1 MNNLS
6 FKEDHISQIPALQL
20 LQKLGYTYLSPEE
33 ALELRGGKTSN
44 VLLEPILRKQLEAI
58 NSIQV
63 SSVKTAYF
71 SAQNIE
77 NGIEAIRNIPMESGF
92 LAGNEY
98 IYNLL
103 TLGKALEQS
112 IDGDK
117 KSFTLNYID
126 WKNLKNNVFHVT
138 EEFAVTRSGMNDTY
152 RPDIVLFVNGIPLCA
167 IECKRP
173 DIKDSLEQSISQH
186 LRNQQEDGI
195 RQLYVYSALLLGVA
209 TSSASYATTAT
220 PAKFWAKWRE
230 QFLDKNEENNYLATI
245 HQLVNTPLP
254 DKQKDV
260 LFSSR
265 YRYVR
270 KYFEEME
277 SQSVEPT
284 EQDRYLYSLCRPE
297 RLLDLIYNFTVYDD
311 GIKKIARYQ
320 QYFAI
325 KQVMERIR
333 STDGGKRKGGVIWH
347 TQGSGKSLT
356 MVMLAQAIV
365 LDKTIRNPKIVLVTD
380 RTDLDRQI
388 TGTFKKCGIYVEN
401 AATGAKLIELLESKS
416 DAVITTVINKFE
428 TAVKGLKR
436 PLEDPNIFVL
446 IDEGHRS
453 QYGDMSIQMQKTL
466 PNACF
471 IAMTGTPLMK
481 KEKSTAAKFGGIILP
496 VYTVDQAVKDGAV
509 VPLLYEGRIVP
520 QFVHENAIDNF
531 FDKVSESFND
541 YQKAD
546 MKRKFS
552 RSNQVNQAEQRI
564 HTIAW
569 DISRHYRDNWQGTG
583 FKGQLVCPKKRIAIK
598 YKAYLD
604 QIGIVSSEVLITSPD
619 SREGEEIAYGETSNE
634 EKAFWKRMMD
644 EHGTAKKY
652 ETNLINRFKNSDDPE
667 IIIVVDKLLTGF
679 DEPRNTVM
687 YIDRSLRDHTLLQA
701 VARVNRVCEGKEFGY
716 IIDYYG
722 VLQPLNDALTIYA
735 DYDPDDLSNMFT
747 DVSDEVAKLPQK
759 HSELWDIFKSISNKR
774 DLEAYSQ
781 HLRQE
786 DIRQQFYEKLTA
798 YASCLKIAL
807 SSIVFHKET
816 DELQVNRYKEDLAMF
831 LRLRNAVKE
840 RYSDQVDYKKYENQ
854 IQKLIDTHIESSEVR
869 ILTELVDIFDKE
881 KFAEEVEKI
890 TGKAAK
896 ADTIASRTAK
906 YITENMDTDPA
917 FYKKFS
923 QLLKE
928 TISAYEQGRIDEVE
942 YLKQVTQH
950 MESVLSHTDSS
961 VPAEIVNNN
970 TARAYYG
977 LSLETYKT
985 IAVPESLSIEKIALD
1000 SALAI
1005 DSIIRKYVLDKDV
1018 PIIDWTT
1025 KTNLIGQMKID
1036 MEDYLIDEVKRKYDI
1051 PMSFDDMDAIIDRSV
1066 EVAKL
1071 WFK

>member
-1 MNNLS
+1 MNNIS

-33 ALELRGGKTSN
+33 VLELRGRKTSN

-63 SSVKTAYF
+63 SRERTAYF

-77 NGIEAIRNIPMESGF
+77 NGIEAMRNIPMESGF
-92 LAGNEY
+92 MAGNAY
-98 IYNLL
+98 VYNLL

-126 WKNLKNNVFHVT
+126 WKHPKNNVFHVT
-138 EEFAVTRSGMNDTY
+138 EEFAVTRSGMSDTY
-152 RPDIVLFVNGIPLCA
+152 RPDIVLFINGVPLCV

-173 DIKDSLEQSISQH
+173 DIKDSLDQSISQH

-195 RQLYVYSALLLGVA
+195 RQLYVYSALLLGIA

-220 PAKFWAKWRE
+220 PAKFWATWRE
-230 QFLDKNEENNYLATI
+230 QFIDREDESNYLTTI
-245 HQLVNTPLP
+245 HQLVNNPLF
-254 DKQKDV
+254 DKQKEA

-270 KYFEEME
+270 KHFDEME
-277 SQSVEPT
+277 QQSVEPS

-297 RLLDLIYNFTVYDD
+297 RLLDLIYNFTIYDA
-311 GIKKIARYQ
+311 GVKKVARYQ

-325 KQVMERIR
+325 KQVLARIR
-333 STDGGKRKGGVIWH
+333 PVEAGKRKGGVIWH

-365 LDKTIRNPKIVLVTD
+365 LEKTIRNPKIILVTD

-388 TGTFKKCGIYVEN
+388 TGTFEKCGICVEN
-401 AATGAKLIELLESKS
+401 AKTGAMLIELLEGKS
-416 DAVITTVINKFE
+416 DAVVTTVINKFE
-428 TAVKGLKR
+428 TAVKGLKK
-436 PLEDPNIFVL
+436 PLEDYNIFVL

-453 QYGDMSIQMQKTL
+453 QYGDMSIQMQKSL

-496 VYTVDQAVKDGAV
+496 VYTVDQAVKDKAV

-531 FDKVSESFND
+531 FAKVSESFND

-552 RSNQVNQAEQRI
+552 SANQVSQADQRI

-569 DISRHYRDNWQGTG
+569 DISKHYKENWQGTG
-583 FKGQLVCPKKRIAIK
+583 FKAQLVCPKKRIAIK

-604 QIGIVSSEVLITSPD
+604 QIGMVSSEVLITSPD
-619 SREGEEIAYGETSNE
+619 SREGEETAYGETSNE
-634 EKAFWKRMMD
+634 ENAFWKKMMD
-644 EHGTAKKY
+644 EHETAKKY

-687 YIDRSLRDHTLLQA
+687 YIDRSLKEHTLLQA

-716 IIDYYG
+716 IIDYHG

-735 DYDPDDLSNMFT
+735 DYDLEDFNNMFT
-747 DVSDEVAKLPQK
+747 NVSEEVAKLPQK

-774 DLEAYSQ
+774 DLEAYGQ

-807 SSIVFHKET
+807 SSIEFHKKSE
-816 DELQVNRYKEDLAMF
+816 ESQINQYKEDLAMF
-831 LRLRNAVKE
+831 LKLRNAVKE
-840 RYSDQVDYKKYENQ
+840 RYSDQIDYKKYENQ
-854 IQKLIDTHIESSEVR
+854 IQKLIDTHIESSEVK

-881 KFAEEVEKI
+881 RFAEEVEKI
-890 TGKAAK
+890 VGTAAK

-942 YLKQVTQH
+942 YMNQVTQQ
-950 MESVLSHTDSS
+950 MEAVLSHTDSS
-961 VPAEIVNNN
+961 VPPEITNNN

-977 LSLETYKT
+977 LSLETLKSISISET
-985 IAVPESLSIEKIALD
+985 LSVEKIALD

-1005 DSIIRKYVLDKDV
+1005 DSIIRKCVLDDEK
-1018 PIIDWTT
+1018 PIVDWTS
-1025 KTNLIGQMKID
+1025 KTNLIGQMKIE

-1051 PMSFDDMDAIIDRSV
+1051 SISFDDMDAIIDRSV

>member
-152 RPDIVLFVNGIPLCA
+152 RPDIVLFVNGIPLCV

>member
-1 MNNLS
+1 MNNIS

-20 LQKLGYTYLSPEE
+20 LQKLGYIYLSPEE

-44 VLLEPILRKQLEAI
+44 VLLEPVLRKQLETI

-77 NGIEAIRNIPMESGF
+77 NGIEAMRNVHSESGF
-92 LAGNEY
+92 MASNETV
-98 IYNLL
+98 YNLL

-126 WKNLKNNVFHVT
+126 WKNPKNNIFHVT
-138 EEFAVTRSGMNDTY
+138 EEFAVTRSGMSDTY
-152 RPDIVLFVNGIPLCA
+152 RPDIVLFVNGIPLCV

-173 DIKDSLEQSISQH
+173 DIKDSLEQSVSQH

-230 QFLDKNEENNYLATI
+230 QFLDRNEENNYLANI
-245 HQLVNTPLP
+245 HQLVNTPLS
-254 DKQKDV
+254 DKQKNA

-270 KYFEEME
+270 KHFDEME
-277 SQSVEPT
+277 QQSVEPT

-297 RLLDLIYNFTVYDD
+297 RLLDFIYNFTVYDD
-311 GIKKIARYQ
+311 GIKKVARYQ

-325 KQVMERIR
+325 KKVMERIR
-333 STDGGKRKGGVIWH
+333 PLDGGKRKGGVIWH

-365 LDKTIRNPKIVLVTD
+365 LDKTIRNPKIILVTD

-428 TAVKGLKR
+428 TAVKGLKK
-436 PLEDPNIFVL
+436 PLENSNIFVL

-520 QFVHENAIDNF
+520 QSVHENAIDNF
-531 FDKVSESFND
+531 FEKVSESFNE

-552 RSNQVNQAEQRI
+552 RADQVNQAEQRI

-569 DISRHYRDNWQGTG
+569 DISKHYRDNWQGTG
-583 FKGQLVCPKKRIAIK
+583 FKAQLVCPKKRVAIK

-619 SREGEEIAYGETSNE
+619 NREGEETAYGETSNE

-652 ETNLINRFKNSDDPE
+652 EANLINRFKNSDEPE

-735 DYDPDDLSNMFT
+735 DYDPDDLNNMFT

-759 HSELWDIFKSISNKR
+759 YSELWDIFKSIANKR

-781 HLRQE
+781 YLRQE

-816 DELQVNRYKEDLAMF
+816 DEAQVSCYKEDLAMF

-869 ILTELVDIFDKE
+869 VLTELVDIFDKE
-881 KFAEEVEKI
+881 KFSEEVEKI

-961 VPAEIVNNN
+961 VPAEIANNN

-1005 DSIIRKYVLDKDV
+1005 DSIIRKYVLDKDI
-1018 PIIDWTT
+1018 PIVDWTT
-1025 KTNLIGQMKID
+1025 KSNLIGQMKID
-1036 MEDYLIDEVKRKYDI
+1036 MEDYLIDEVKRKYNI

>member
-1 MNNLS
+1 MNHLS
-6 FKEDHISQIPALQL
+6 FKEDHISQIPALML
-20 LQKLGYTYLSPEE
+20 LQKLGYIYLSPDEVM
-33 ALELRGGKTSN
+33 ELRGGKTSN
-44 VLLEPILRKQLEAI
+44 VLLEPILRKQLETI

-63 SSVKTAYF
+63 STTKTAIF

-77 NGIEAIRNIPMESGF
+77 NGIEAMRNIPMESGF
-92 LAGNEY
+92 MSGNEY
-98 IYNLL
+98 VYNLL

-117 KSFTLNYID
+117 KSFAMNYID
-126 WKNLKNNVFHVT
+126 WRNLDNNVFHVT
-138 EEFAVTRSGMNDTY
+138 EEFAVSRTGMADTY
-152 RPDIVLFVNGIPLCA
+152 RPDIVLFVNGIPLCV

-173 DIKDSLEQSISQH
+173 DVKESLEQAVSQH

-195 RQLYVYSALLLGVA
+195 RALYAYSALLLSSSV
-209 TSSASYATTAT
+209 SSATYATTAT

-230 QFLDKNEENNYLATI
+230 QFLDKSEEREYNRNIYELINE
-245 HQLVNTPLP
+245 PLSG
-254 DKQKDV
+254 KQKDS

-265 YRYVR
+265 FRYVK
-270 KYFEEME
+270 KYFEEK
-277 SQSVEPT
+277 SQSEIQPS

-297 RLLDLIYNFTVYDD
+297 RLLDLLYNFTVYDD

-325 KQVMERIR
+325 KKVMERIR
-333 STDGGKRKGGVIWH
+333 PIDGGKRKGGVIWH

-365 LDKTIRNPKIVLVTD
+365 LDKTIRNPKIILVTD

-401 AATGAKLIELLESKS
+401 AATGAKLIELLERKS
-416 DAVITTVINKFE
+416 DAVITTIINKFE
-428 TAVKGLKR
+428 TAVRGIKK

-481 KEKSTAAKFGGIILP
+481 KEKSTATKFGGIILP

-520 QFVHENAIDNF
+520 QTVHEGAIDNF
-531 FDKVSESFND
+531 FNLVSESFND
-541 YQKAD
+541 YQRAD

-552 RSNQVNQAEQRI
+552 RADQVNQAEQRI
-564 HTIAW
+564 KTIAW
-569 DISRHYRDNWQGTG
+569 NISQHYRDNWQDTG
-583 FKGQLVCPKKRIAIK
+583 FKAQLVCPKKRIAIK
-598 YKAYLD
+598 YKEFLD
-604 QIGIVSSEVLITSPD
+604 EIGLVSSEVLITSPD
-619 SREGEEIAYGETSNE
+619 TREGEETAYGETSNM

-652 ETNLINRFKNSDDPE
+652 ETNLINRFKNSENPE

-687 YIDRSLRDHTLLQA
+687 YIDRPLTGHTLLQA
-701 VARVNRVCEGKEFGY
+701 VARVNRVCEGKEYGY

-722 VLQPLNDALTIYA
+722 VLENLNNALDIYSNF
-735 DYDPDDLSNMFT
+735 DEKDLENIFT
-747 DVSDEVAKLPQK
+747 DVSEKIDILPQK
-759 HSELWDIFKSISNKR
+759 HSELWDIFKSVPNKR

-781 HLRQE
+781 LLRQE
-786 DIRQQFYEKLTA
+786 DVRQDFYDKLRA
-798 YASCLKIAL
+798 YASSLKIAL
-807 SSIVFHKET
+807 SSIVFYKET
-816 DELQVNRYKEDLAMF
+816 KETEIDRYKEDLAMF
-831 LRLRNAVKE
+831 LKLRSAVKE
-840 RYSDQVDYKKYENQ
+840 RYSDQIDYKKYESQ
-854 IQKLIDTHIESSEVR
+854 IQKLIDAHIESSEVK

-923 QLLKE
+923 ELLKE
-928 TISAYEQGRIDEVE
+928 TISAYEQGRISELE
-942 YLKQVTQH
+942 YLNKVTQH
-950 MESVLSHTDSS
+950 MESVLSHTDSAI
-961 VPAEIVNNN
+961 PAEITNNN
-970 TARAYYG
+970 AARAYYG
-977 LSLETYKT
+977 LSLETYK
-985 IAVPESLSIEKIALD
+985 SLELPNATSTEQLALD
-1000 SALAI
+1000 TALAI
-1005 DSIIRKYVLDKDV
+1005 DEIIKRYVIDHDTLV
-1018 PIIDWTT
+1018 IDWIS
-1025 KTNLIGQMKID
+1025 KSNLIGQMKIEI
-1036 MEDYLIDEVKRKYDI
+1036 EDYLIDEVKRKYEI
-1051 PMSFDDMDAIIDRSV
+1051 PMSFDDMDEIIDRSV
-1066 EVAKL
+1066 DVAKL

>member
-1 MNNLS
+1 M
-6 FKEDHISQIPALQL
+6 
-20 LQKLGYTYLSPEE
+20 
-33 ALELRGGKTSN
+33 
-44 VLLEPILRKQLEAI
+44 
-58 NSIQV
+58 
-63 SSVKTAYF
+63 
-71 SAQNIE
+71 
-77 NGIEAIRNIPMESGF
+77 
-92 LAGNEY
+92 
-98 IYNLL
+98 
-103 TLGKALEQS
+103 
-112 IDGDK
+112 
-117 KSFTLNYID
+117 
-126 WKNLKNNVFHVT
+126 
-138 EEFAVTRSGMNDTY
+138 
-152 RPDIVLFVNGIPLCA
+152 
-167 IECKRP
+167 
-173 DIKDSLEQSISQH
+173 
-186 LRNQQEDGI
+186 
-195 RQLYVYSALLLGVA
+195 
-209 TSSASYATTAT
+209 
-220 PAKFWAKWRE
+220 
-230 QFLDKNEENNYLATI
+230 
-245 HQLVNTPLP
+245 
-254 DKQKDV
+254 
-260 LFSSR
+260 
-265 YRYVR
+265 
-270 KYFEEME
+270 
-277 SQSVEPT
+277 
-284 EQDRYLYSLCRPE
+284 
-297 RLLDLIYNFTVYDD
+297 
-311 GIKKIARYQ
+311 
-320 QYFAI
+320 
-325 KQVMERIR
+325 
-333 STDGGKRKGGVIWH
+333 
-347 TQGSGKSLT
+347 
-356 MVMLAQAIV
+356 
-365 LDKTIRNPKIVLVTD
+365 
-380 RTDLDRQI
+380 
-388 TGTFKKCGIYVEN
+388 
-401 AATGAKLIELLESKS
+401 
-416 DAVITTVINKFE
+416 
-428 TAVKGLKR
+428 
-436 PLEDPNIFVL
+436 
-446 IDEGHRS
+446 
-453 QYGDMSIQMQKTL
+453 
-466 PNACF
+466 
-471 IAMTGTPLMK
+471 
-481 KEKSTAAKFGGIILP
+481 
-496 VYTVDQAVKDGAV
+496 
-509 VPLLYEGRIVP
+509 
-520 QFVHENAIDNF
+520 
-531 FDKVSESFND
+531 SESFND

-552 RSNQVNQAEQRI
+552 RSDQVNQADQRI

-569 DISRHYRDNWQGTG
+569 DISKHYRDNWQGTG
-583 FKGQLVCPKKRIAIK
+583 FKAQLVCPKKRIALK
-598 YKAYLD
+598 YKSYLD

-619 SREGEEIAYGETSNE
+619 SREGEETAYGETSNE

-687 YIDRSLRDHTLLQA
+687 YIDRSLREHTLLQA

-735 DYDPDDLSNMFT
+735 DYDPEDLNNMFT

-807 SSIVFHKET
+807 SSILFHKET
-816 DELQVNRYKEDLAMF
+816 DESQVNRYKEDLAMF
-831 LRLRNAVKE
+831 LRLRSAVKE
-840 RYSDQVDYKKYENQ
+840 RYSDQIDYKKYENQ

-881 KFAEEVEKI
+881 KFAEEVEKV

-961 VPAEIVNNN
+961 VPSEIANNN
-970 TARAYYG
+970 PARAYYG
-977 LSLETYKT
+977 LSLETLNAIT
-985 IAVPESLSIEKIALD
+985 VSEIFPIEKIALD
-1000 SALAI
+1000 SALAM
-1005 DSIIRKYVLDKDV
+1005 DSIIRKYILDKEK
-1018 PIIDWTT
+1018 PIIDWTS

-1036 MEDYLIDEVKRKYDI
+1036 MEDYLIDEVKRKYDV

>member
-1 MNNLS
+1 MNNIS

-20 LQKLGYTYLSPEE
+20 LQKLGYTYLSPED

-44 VLLEPILRKQLEAI
+44 VLLEPVLRKQLEVI

-71 SAQNIE
+71 STQNIE
-77 NGIEAIRNIPMESGF
+77 NGIEAMRNVHSESGF
-92 LAGNEY
+92 LASNESV
-98 IYNLL
+98 YNLL

-126 WKNLKNNVFHVT
+126 WKNPKNNVFHVT
-138 EEFAVTRSGMNDTY
+138 EEFAVTRSSTTDTY
-152 RPDIVLFVNGIPLCA
+152 RPDIVLFVNGIPLCV

-209 TSSASYATTAT
+209 TSSVSYATTAT

-230 QFLDKNEENNYLATI
+230 QFLDKNEENNYFTTI
-245 HQLVNTPLP
+245 YQLVNTPLS

-270 KYFEEME
+270 KHFDEME
-277 SQSVEPT
+277 QQSVEPT

-297 RLLDLIYNFTVYDD
+297 RILDLIYNFTVYDD

-325 KQVMERIR
+325 KKVMERILPL
-333 STDGGKRKGGVIWH
+333 DGGKRKGGVIWH

-365 LDKTIRNPKIVLVTD
+365 LDKKIRNPKIILVTD

-401 AATGAKLIELLESKS
+401 AKTGAKLIELLESKS

-428 TAVKGLKR
+428 TAVKGLKK

-552 RSNQVNQAEQRI
+552 RSDQVNQAEQRI

-569 DISRHYRDNWQGTG
+569 DISKHYRDNWQGTG

-619 SREGEEIAYGETSNE
+619 SREGEETAYGETSNE

-644 EHGTAKKY
+644 EHGTIKKY
-652 ETNLINRFKNSDDPE
+652 ETNLINRFKNSDEPE

-735 DYDPDDLSNMFT
+735 DYDPEDLNNMFT
-747 DVSDEVAKLPQK
+747 DVSDEVGKLPQK
-759 HSELWDIFKSISNKR
+759 HSELWDIFKSIPNKR

-781 HLRQE
+781 YLRQE
-786 DIRQQFYEKLTA
+786 NIRQQFYEKLTA

-807 SSIVFHKET
+807 SSIVFHKEA
-816 DELQVNRYKEDLAMF
+816 DESQVYRYKEDLAMF

-840 RYSDQVDYKKYENQ
+840 RYSDQIDYKKYENQ
-854 IQKLIDTHIESSEVR
+854 IQKLIDTHIESSEVKV
-869 ILTELVDIFDKE
+869 LTKLVDIFDKE

-961 VPAEIVNNN
+961 VPSEIANNN

-985 IAVPESLSIEKIALD
+985 MTIPEILSIEKIALD

-1005 DSIIRKYVLDKDV
+1005 DSIIREYVLDKDK
-1018 PIIDWTT
+1018 PIVDWTT

-1051 PMSFDDMDAIIDRSV
+1051 PMSFDDMDTIIDRSV